1 MLAAAESASRTAVQ
15 SASQLIESRAIG
27 RSQLESVRYEAPG
40 NVEAAVKLLAGDAS
54 AKILSGGTDLIVQM
68 RIMNRVP
75 SVFVDVKRIP
85 RLKALALDAKG
96 LRSGAAVPAAELYA
110 NETIRKLW
118 PGLAEATDLIGSS
131 QIQGRATWAGNLCNA
146 SPAADSVPALIACG
160 ATAIVAGPKG
170 ERRVP
175 VEQINTG
182 PGKTSLAP
190 GEFIVEFE
198 IPAPAVK
205 TSDAY
210 QRLIPRSEMDI
221 AVVGVA
227 VALTVDGSGVV
238 KAARVVLGA
247 VAPTA
252 ILVPE
257 AAAALVGSK
266 LEDAA
271 LERAGQ
277 AAMAA
282 AKPIDDRRGTISYR
296 KKISAVLTRR
306 VAKIA
311 YDRALAR

>member
-1 MLAAAESASRTAVQ
+1 MRRGCGRERRCRRRQLYGNES
-15 SASQLIESRAIG
+15 
-27 RSQLESVRYEAPG
+27 
-40 NVEAAVKLLAGDAS
+40 
-54 AKILSGGTDLIVQM
+54 
-68 RIMNRVP
+68 
-75 SVFVDVKRIP
+75 
-85 RLKALALDAKG
+85 
-96 LRSGAAVPAAELYA
+96 
-110 NETIRKLW
+110 IRKLW

-160 ATAIVAGPKG
+160 AIAIVAGPKG

-198 IPAPAVK
+198 IPAPAA
-205 TSDAY
+205 TPAARSSDAY

-227 VALTVDGSGVV
+227 VALTVDAGGVV
-238 KAARVVLGA
+238 KSARVVLGA

-252 ILVPE
+252 ILVPD
-257 AAAALVGSK
+257 AAAALVGTK
-266 LEDAA
+266 LEEAA

-282 AKPIDDRRGTISYR
+282 AKPIDDRRGTVDYR
-296 KKISAVLTRR
+296 KKISAVLTKR

-311 YDRALAR
+311 YDRARTR

>member
-1 MLAAAESASRTAVQ
+1 M
-15 SASQLIESRAIG
+15 
-27 RSQLESVRYEAPG
+27 ESVRYEAP
-40 NVEAAVKLLAGDAS
+40 NDVEAAVRLLAGDAG
-54 AKILSGGTDLIVQM
+54 AKVLSGGTDLIVQM
-68 RIMNRVP
+68 RLMNRVP
-75 SVFVDVKRIP
+75 TVFVDVKRIP
-85 RLKALALDAKG
+85 RLSALALDSKG
-96 LRSGAAVPAAELYA
+96 LRAGAAVPAATIYA
-110 NETIRKLW
+110 NESIRKLW
-118 PGLAEATDLIGSS
+118 PGIAEATDLIGSS

-160 ATAIVAGPKG
+160 AMAVVAGPKG

-198 IPAPAVK
+198 IPAPAPH
-205 TSDAY
+205 SADAY

-221 AVVGVA
+221 AVVGVG
-227 VALTVDGSGVV
+227 VALTLDAGGVV
-238 KAARVVLGA
+238 TAGRVVLGA

-257 AAAALVGSK
+257 AVAALIGTK
-266 LEDAA
+266 CEDAA

-282 AKPIDDRRGTISYR
+282 AKPIDDRRGTVAYR
-296 KKISAVLTRR
+296 KKIAAVLTKR
-306 VAKIA
+306 VAKQA
-311 YDRALAR
+311 YERAKAR

>member
-1 MLAAAESASRTAVQ
+1 MET
-15 SASQLIESRAIG
+15 
-27 RSQLESVRYEAPG
+27 VRYEAPT
-40 NVEAAVKLLAGDAS
+40 NVEAAVRLLAGES
-54 AKILSGGTDLIVQM
+54 GAKVLSGGTDLIVQM
-68 RIMNRVP
+68 RLLERTP

-85 RLKALALDAKG
+85 RLSALALDAKG
-96 LRSGAAVPAAELYA
+96 LRAGAAVPAAKLYA
-110 NETIRKLW
+110 NETIRRNW

-175 VEQINTG
+175 VEQINVG

-198 IPAPAVK
+198 IPAPAPRS
-205 TSDAY
+205 SDAY

-227 VALTVDGSGVV
+227 VALSLDAGGVV
-238 KAARVVLGA
+238 TAARVVLGA

-252 ILVPE
+252 ILVPD
-257 AAAALVGSK
+257 AAAALVGSRC
-266 LEDAA
+266 EDAA

-277 AAMAA
+277 AATAA
-282 AKPIDDRRGTISYR
+282 AKPIDDRRGTIAYR
-296 KKISAVLTRR
+296 KKIAAVLTRR
-306 VAKIA
+306 VAKLA
-311 YDRALAR
+311 YERASAR

>member
-1 MLAAAESASRTAVQ
+1 MRLLAAE
-15 SASQLIESRAIG
+15 
-27 RSQLESVRYEAPG
+27 PG
-40 NVEAAVKLLAGDAS
+40 
-54 AKILSGGTDLIVQM
+54 AKVLSGGTDLIVQM
-68 RIMNRVP
+68 RLMNRVP
-75 SVFVDVKRIP
+75 SVFIDVKRIP
-85 RLKALALDAKG
+85 RLKALVLDAEG
-96 LRSGAAVPAAELYA
+96 LRAGAAVPAATIYS
-110 NETIRKLW
+110 NESIRKLW

-160 ATAIVAGPKG
+160 ATVIVAGPKG
-170 ERRVP
+170 ERRVAI
-175 VEQINTG
+175 EKIITG

-198 IPAPAVK
+198 IPTPAAK
-205 TSDAY
+205 SSDAY

-227 VALTVDGSGVV
+227 VALTVDAGGVV

-257 AAAALVGSK
+257 AAAALIGSK
-266 LEDAA
+266 LEEGA

-277 AAMAA
+277 AASAA
-282 AKPIDDRRGTISYR
+282 ARPIDDRRGTVDYR
-296 KKISAVLTRR
+296 KKISAVLTKR

-311 YDRALAR
+311 YERARTR

>member
-1 MLAAAESASRTAVQ
+1 V
-15 SASQLIESRAIG
+15 
-27 RSQLESVRYEAPG
+27 ESVRYEAPS
-40 NVEAAVKLLAGDAS
+40 NVEAAVKLLAGEVG
-54 AKILSGGTDLIVQM
+54 AKVLSGGTDLIVQM
-68 RIMNRVP
+68 RVMNRVP

-85 RLKALALDAKG
+85 RLKAVALDAKG
-96 LRSGAAVPAAELYA
+96 LRVGAAVPAATLYA
-110 NETIRKLW
+110 NESIRRSW

-160 ATAIVAGPKG
+160 AIAVIAGPKG

-175 VEQINTG
+175 VEQISTG
-182 PGKTSLAP
+182 PGKTSLAA

-198 IPAPAVK
+198 IPAPAAHS
-205 TSDAY
+205 SDAY

-221 AVVGVA
+221 AVVGVG
-227 VALTVDGSGVV
+227 VALTLDTAGVV

-257 AAAALVGSK
+257 AAAALIGTK

-277 AAMAA
+277 AATAA
-282 AKPIDDRRGTISYR
+282 AKPIDDRRGTVVYR
-296 KKISAVLTRR
+296 KKIAAVLTKR

-311 YDRALAR
+311 YDRARTR

>member
-1 MLAAAESASRTAVQ
+1 M
-15 SASQLIESRAIG
+15 
-27 RSQLESVRYEAPG
+27 ESVRYEAPN
-40 NVEAAVKLLAGDAS
+40 NVEAAVRLLAGEPA
-54 AKILSGGTDLIVQM
+54 AKVLSGGTDLIVQM
-68 RIMNRVP
+68 RLMNRTP

-85 RLKALALDAKG
+85 RLSALALDAKG
-96 LRSGAAVPAAELYA
+96 LRAGAAVPAATLYA
-110 NETIRKLW
+110 NESIRKLW

-160 ATAIVAGPKG
+160 AVAVVAGPKG
-170 ERRVP
+170 ERRVA
-175 VEQINTG
+175 VEQINVG
-182 PGKTSLAP
+182 PGKTSLAA

-198 IPAPAVK
+198 IPAPPAHAA
-205 TSDAY
+205 DAY

-221 AVVGVA
+221 AVVGVG
-227 VALTVDGSGVV
+227 VALALDGAGVV
-238 KAARVVLGA
+238 KSARVVLGA

-257 AAAALVGSK
+257 AAAALVGTK
-266 LEDAA
+266 LEEAA

-277 AAMAA
+277 AATAA
-282 AKPIDDRRGTISYR
+282 AKPIDDRRGTVAYR
-296 KKISAVLTRR
+296 KKIAAVLTKR

>member
-1 MLAAAESASRTAVQ
+1 MEP
-15 SASQLIESRAIG
+15 
-27 RSQLESVRYEAPG
+27 VRYEAPN
-40 NVEAAVKLLAGDAS
+40 NVEAAVRLLAAEPG
-54 AKILSGGTDLIVQM
+54 AKVLSGGTDLIVQM
-68 RIMNRVP
+68 RLMNRVP

-96 LRSGAAVPAAELYA
+96 LRVGSAVPAATLYA
-110 NETIRKLW
+110 NESIRKLW

-160 ATAIVAGPKG
+160 ATAVVAGPKG

-198 IPAPAVK
+198 IPAPAPK
-205 TSDAY
+205 SSDAY

-221 AVVGVA
+221 AVVGVG
-227 VALTVDGSGVV
+227 VALTLDAGGVV

-257 AAAALVGSK
+257 AAAALIGSK
-266 LEDAA
+266 LEEAA

-282 AKPIDDRRGTISYR
+282 AKPIDDRRGTVAYR
-296 KKISAVLTRR
+296 KKISAVLTKR

-311 YDRALAR
+311 YDRARAR

>member
-1 MLAAAESASRTAVQ
+1 M
-15 SASQLIESRAIG
+15 
-27 RSQLESVRYEAPG
+27 ESVRYEAPN
-40 NVEAAVKLLAGDAS
+40 NVEAAVRLLAADAG
-54 AKILSGGTDLIVQM
+54 AKIFSGGTDLIVQM
-68 RIMNRVP
+68 RLMDRVP
-75 SVFVDVKRIP
+75 TVFIDVKRIP

-96 LRSGAAVPAAELYA
+96 LRAGAAVPAALLYE
-110 NETIRKLW
+110 NESIRKLW

-160 ATAIVAGPKG
+160 AVAIVAGPKG

-198 IPAPAVK
+198 IPAPALTPEAK
-205 TSDAY
+205 SSDAY

-227 VALTVDGSGVV
+227 VALTVDAGGMV

-252 ILVPE
+252 ILVPD
-257 AAAALVGSK
+257 AAAALVGTK
-266 LEDAA
+266 LEEGA

-282 AKPIDDRRGTISYR
+282 AKPIDDRRGTVSYR
-296 KKISAVLTRR
+296 KKISAVLTKR

-311 YDRALAR
+311 YERARTR

>member
-1 MLAAAESASRTAVQ
+1 M
-15 SASQLIESRAIG
+15 
-27 RSQLESVRYEAPG
+27 ESVRYEAPN
-40 NVEAAVKLLAGDAS
+40 NVEAAVRLLAADGG

-68 RIMNRVP
+68 RLMDRVP
-75 SVFVDVKRIP
+75 TVFIDVKRIP

-96 LRSGAAVPAAELYA
+96 LRAGAAVPAALLYG
-110 NETIRKLW
+110 NESIRKLW

-160 ATAIVAGPKG
+160 AVAIVAGPKG

-198 IPAPAVK
+198 IPAPAAK
-205 TSDAY
+205 SSDAY

-227 VALTVDGSGVV
+227 VALTVDAGGMV

-257 AAAALVGSK
+257 AAAALVGTK
-266 LEDAA
+266 LEEGA

-282 AKPIDDRRGTISYR
+282 AKPIDDRRGTVSYR
-296 KKISAVLTRR
+296 KKISAVLTKR
-306 VAKIA
+306 VAKLA
-311 YDRALAR
+311 YERARTR

>member
-1 MLAAAESASRTAVQ
+1 M
-15 SASQLIESRAIG
+15 
-27 RSQLESVRYEAPG
+27 ESVRYEAP
-40 NVEAAVKLLAGDAS
+40 NDVEAAVRLLAADAG
-54 AKILSGGTDLIVQM
+54 AKVLSGGTDLIVQM

-75 SVFVDVKRIP
+75 TVFVDVKRIP
-85 RLKALALDAKG
+85 RLSALALDAKG
-96 LRSGAAVPAAELYA
+96 LRAGAAVPAARIYE
-110 NETIRKLW
+110 NEAIRQLW

-160 ATAIVAGPKG
+160 ATAVVAGPKG

-198 IPAPAVK
+198 IPAPAPHA
-205 TSDAY
+205 SDAY

-221 AVVGVA
+221 AVVGVG
-227 VALTVDGSGVV
+227 VALTLDAGGVV
-238 KAARVVLGA
+238 TAARVVLGA

-257 AAAALVGSK
+257 AAAALVGTK
-266 LEDAA
+266 CEEAA

-277 AAMAA
+277 AATAA
-282 AKPIDDRRGTISYR
+282 AKPIDDRRGTVAYR
-296 KKISAVLTRR
+296 KKISAVLTKR
-306 VAKIA
+306 VAKQA
-311 YDRALAR
+311 YERAKAR

>member
-1 MLAAAESASRTAVQ
+1 M
-15 SASQLIESRAIG
+15 G
-27 RSQLESVRYEAPG
+27 RSQVESVRYEAPN
-40 NVEAAVKLLAGDAS
+40 NVEAAVRLLAADGG

-68 RIMNRVP
+68 RLMDRVP
-75 SVFVDVKRIP
+75 TVFIDVKRIP

-96 LRSGAAVPAAELYA
+96 LRAGAAVPAALLYG
-110 NETIRKLW
+110 NESIRKLW

-160 ATAIVAGPKG
+160 AVAIVAGPKG
-170 ERRVP
+170 ERRIP

-198 IPAPAVK
+198 IPAPALTPEAK
-205 TSDAY
+205 SSDAY

-227 VALTVDGSGVV
+227 VALTVDAGGMV

-252 ILVPE
+252 ILVPD
-257 AAAALVGSK
+257 AAAALVGTK
-266 LEDAA
+266 LEEGA

-296 KKISAVLTRR
+296 KKISAVLTKR

-311 YDRALAR
+311 YERARTR

>member
-1 MLAAAESASRTAVQ
+1 MEA
-15 SASQLIESRAIG
+15 
-27 RSQLESVRYEAPG
+27 VRYEAPTD
-40 NVEAAVKLLAGDAS
+40 VEAAIRLLAGDAG
-54 AKILSGGTDLIVQM
+54 AKVLSGGTDLIVQM
-68 RIMNRVP
+68 RLLERTP

-85 RLKALALDAKG
+85 RLSALSLDARG
-96 LRSGAAVPAAELYA
+96 LRAGAAVPAAKIYA
-110 NETIRKLW
+110 NETIRRNW
-118 PGLAEATDLIGSS
+118 PGIAEATDLIGSS

-160 ATAIVAGPKG
+160 AIAVVAGPKG

-175 VEQINTG
+175 VEQINVG
-182 PGKTSLAP
+182 PGRTSLAA

-198 IPAPAVK
+198 IPAPAPR
-205 TSDAY
+205 SADAY

-221 AVVGVA
+221 AVVGSA
-227 VALTVDGSGVV
+227 VALTLDAAGVV
-238 KAARVVLGA
+238 TAARVVLGA

-257 AAAALVGSK
+257 AAAALVGSRC
-266 LEDAA
+266 EDAA

-282 AKPIDDRRGTISYR
+282 AKPIDDRRGTVAYR

-306 VAKIA
+306 VAKLA
-311 YDRALAR
+311 YERARAR